1 MSKSKRRSLAAIG
14 NSRVIPAK
22 AGIQVN
28 SSKRKVR
35 SAAAIGYG
43 CVIPA
48 QAGIQVERMA
58 IHFNLGPGLRRGDKQ
73 RCVDL

>member
-28 SSKRKVR
+28 SSKSKRC
-35 SAAAIGYG
+35 SLAAIGNSR
-43 CVIPA
+43 VIPA
-48 QAGIQVERMA
+48 KAGIQVECVA
-58 IHFNLGPGLRRGDKQ
+58 IDFNLGPGLRRGDKS
-73 RCVDL
+73 RYVI